1 MVSKYLSKEKTYA
14 GSHKS
19 LQNMEKNKSVGIT
32 LHPHHERIGSSYLAK
47 NVELQKKFIS
57 PKHKLKSNFPRN
69 LWHVFPLLL
78 AVTVKEKRSEKQK
91 EKYRKTKSAGDHII
105 FASF

>member
-47 NVELQKKFIS
+47 KCGIAKKIYF
-57 PKHKLKSNFPRN
+57 
-69 LWHVFPLLL
+69 
-78 AVTVKEKRSEKQK
+78 T
-91 EKYRKTKSAGDHII
+91 
-105 FASF
+105 